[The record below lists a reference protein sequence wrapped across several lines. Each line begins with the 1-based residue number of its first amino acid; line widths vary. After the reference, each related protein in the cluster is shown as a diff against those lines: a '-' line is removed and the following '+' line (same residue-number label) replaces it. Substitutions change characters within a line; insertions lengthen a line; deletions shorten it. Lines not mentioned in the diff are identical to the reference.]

1 MGGIPDGV
9 PPLFR
14 CLEPLF
20 RQRDASGG
28 LGPAPWSGPR
38 RWWTGS
44 LDVEGLSLGAVG
56 AAAAALNLL
65 AAAPDRF
72 ATTSALTA
80 AAFDSSGHLR
90 ISGHPIQGFAPLSG
104 FRRTLDGWIRLHANY
119 PHHVQRLMEALGAT
133 TAGGVAAALGSME
146 SLEAEAAIQSR
157 GGVAAAVRTR
167 EAWLGSAMGR
177 SAGKGPWIDVAL
189 PGGRAKGTRQPVLQP
204 LDDPRRPLLG
214 VRVLDLTRVIAGP
227 VSTRLLGVLGADVLR
242 IDPPQLPEITGQFV
256 DTGFCK
262 RSAVADI
269 ALPGNLDRLHHLLHT
284 ADVVVAGYRAGSLT
298 RFGLE
303 PEALLDARPE
313 LVVATLDSWGREG
326 PWSGMRGF
334 DSIVQAAT
342 GIADLYGMEDGDGG
356 WRPGALPVQA
366 LDHATGYGLAAG
378 AIALLAHRQQT
389 GLGGWARMSLART
402 AEELLGLPAPPG
414 QAGSPASQPPR
425 PDLRTQASVFGELR
439 YARPPLLLDGQPL
452 DYGHPPVPYGSSEL
466 AWA

>member
-20 RQRDASGG
+20 RQQDASGG
-28 LGPAPWSGPR
+28 LRPAPWSGPR
-38 RWWTGS
+38 RWWTGP

-65 AAAPDRF
+65 AGAPDRF

-119 PHHVQRLMEALGAT
+119 PHHAERLMEALGAT
-133 TAGGVAAALGSME
+133 TAGGVAAALRSME

-167 EAWLGSAMGR
+167 QEWLGSAMGR
-177 SAGKGPWIDVAL
+177 PAGRGPWIDLTL

-262 RSAVADI
+262 RSAVADL
-269 ALPGNLDRLHHLLHT
+269 ALPGNLHHLLHT

-313 LVVATLDSWGREG
+313 LVVATRQLGQGSAVERHARVRQHCPGGHRDRG
-326 PWSGMRGF
+326 PVR
-334 DSIVQAAT
+334 
-342 GIADLYGMEDGDGG
+342 DGG
-356 WRPGALPVQA
+356 WRRR
-366 LDHATGYGLAAG
+366 LAAG
-378 AIALLAHRQQT
+378 CASRPGAGPRNRVRPGCRCHRA
-389 GLGGWARMSLART
+389 ARAPPANRPGRVGT
-402 AEELLGLPAPPG
+402 DVPGPDRRGAPGPALPARPSWQPG
-414 QAGSPASQPPR
+414 KPASPP
-425 PDLRTQASVFGELR
+425 
-439 YARPPLLLDGQPL
+439 
-452 DYGHPPVPYGSSEL
+452 
-466 AWA
+466 